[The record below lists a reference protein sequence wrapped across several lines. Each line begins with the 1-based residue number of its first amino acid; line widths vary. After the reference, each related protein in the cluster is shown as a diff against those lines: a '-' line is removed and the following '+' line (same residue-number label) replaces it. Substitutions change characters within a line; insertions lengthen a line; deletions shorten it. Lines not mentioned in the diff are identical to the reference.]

1 MNARELIV
9 NHRAMK
15 AIKPTVIALALA
27 LALSGCGEKDKQ
39 QQTATRTTTVT
50 ASVATVQK
58 TVLPMVATAPGSV
71 IAEQQAQIASRLMG
85 FIREINV
92 QEGQSVVAGQR
103 LFTVDP
109 TDIQGQV
116 SQARAGLA
124 QAEAALAD
132 AKNDYQRFG
141 ALYKEEAIPKQQWD
155 KVRLQYQVAQQQAAA
170 ARAGLGT
177 AAAQMR
183 YATLT
188 APFAGIITQKLAS
201 VGDLATP
208 GKPVLMLENPSKLQV
223 QTSVASDVFAHLKL
237 GDSVSLQAD
246 GSGAV
251 ITGKIARLVSAADPA
266 THTYLVKID
275 LPQGTQ
281 LKSGMYVQVAFPTGQ
296 RESVRVPQSA
306 VLDRAGITGVFV
318 MDDQGIA
325 HYRMV
330 RVGTTSDGQVEIQAG
345 LTPGE
350 RVVTSA
356 TAQLQS
362 GDKIVNA
369 GGGNV

>member
-1 MNARELIV
+1 M

-15 AIKPTVIALALA
+15 AIKPATVALALT

-39 QQTATRTTTVT
+39 QQTATPAASVT
-50 ASVATVQK
+50 AHIAVVQK
-58 TVLPMVATAPGSV
+58 TVLPVISTAPGSV

-109 TDIQGQV
+109 SDIQGQV

-124 QAEAALAD
+124 QAEAGLAD
-132 AKNDYQRFG
+132 AKNDYQRF
-141 ALYKEEAIPKQQWD
+141 ATLYKEEAIPKQQWD
-155 KVRLQYQVAQQQAAA
+155 KIRLQYQVAQQQAAA
-170 ARAGLGT
+170 ARAGLGS

-188 APFAGIITQKLAS
+188 APFAGIITQKLAN

-208 GKPVLMLENPSKLQV
+208 GKPVLMLENQSRLQV
-223 QTSVASDVFAHLKL
+223 QTSVSSAVFNHLKL
-237 GDSVSLQAD
+237 GDSVSLQAN
-246 GSGAV
+246 GTGTA
-251 ITGKIARLVSAADPA
+251 ITGKIARLVPAADPA
-266 THTYLVKID
+266 TRTYLVKID

-281 LKSGMYVQVAFPTGQ
+281 LKSGMYVLVAFPTGQ
-296 RESVRVPQSA
+296 REGVRVPQSA

-318 MDDQGIA
+318 VDNQGIA

-330 RVGTTSDGQVEIQAG
+330 RVGDSSDGQVEIQAG

-369 GGGNV
+369 GSGNV

>member
-1 MNARELIV
+1 MNRRTI
-9 NHRAMK
+9 K
-15 AIKPTVIALALA
+15 IIKPAVMTLALV
-27 LALSGCGEKDKQ
+27 LTLSACSEKDKPQ
-39 QQTATRTTTVT
+39 QATAAVTTVS
-50 ASVATVQK
+50 AHIAVVQK
-58 TVLPMVATAPGSV
+58 TVLPVIATAPGSV

-92 QEGQSVVAGQR
+92 QEGQSVVKGQR

-109 TDIQGQV
+109 SDIQGQV
-116 SQARAGLA
+116 SQAKAGLA

-141 ALYKEEAIPKQQWD
+141 TLYKEEAIPKQQWD
-155 KVRLQYQVAQQQAAA
+155 KIRLQYQVAQQQAAA
-170 ARAGLGT
+170 ARAGLNT
-177 AAAQMR
+177 AAGQMR

-188 APFAGIITQKLAS
+188 APFSGIITQKLAN

-208 GKPVLMLENPSKLQV
+208 GKPVLMLENQSRLQV
-223 QTSVASDVFAHLKL
+223 QTNVSSDVFTHLKL
-237 GDSVSLQAD
+237 GDSVSLQAN
-246 GSGAV
+246 GSGAT
-251 ITGKIARLVSAADPA
+251 ITGKITRLVSAADPA
-266 THTYLVKID
+266 TRTYLVKID

-281 LKSGMYVQVAFPTGQ
+281 LKSGMYVLASFPTGQ
-296 RESVRVPQSA
+296 RDGVRVPQSA

-318 MDDQGIA
+318 VDSQGIA

-330 RVGTTSDGQVEIQAG
+330 RVGDTSDGLVEIQAG
-345 LTPGE
+345 LSPGE

-369 GGGNV
+369 GSGNV

>member
-1 MNARELIV
+1 V

-15 AIKPTVIALALA
+15 VIKPAAIALALT
-27 LALSGCGEKDKQ
+27 LALTGCGEKGKQ
-39 QQTATRTTTVT
+39 QQTATQSATVT
-50 ASVATVQK
+50 ANVAVVQK
-58 TVLPMVATAPGSV
+58 TMLPIIVTAPGSV

-85 FIREINV
+85 FIREMNV

-116 SQARAGLA
+116 SQAKAGLA

-155 KVRLQYQVAQQQAAA
+155 KVRLQYQVAQQQAVA

-188 APFAGIITQKLAS
+188 APFAGIITQKLAN
-201 VGDLATP
+201 VGDLAAP
-208 GKPVLMLENPSKLQV
+208 GKPVLMLENQSRLQV
-223 QTSVASDVFAHLKL
+223 QTSVSSDVFAHLKL
-237 GDSVSLQAD
+237 GDSIGLQAN
-246 GSGAV
+246 GSGTAA
-251 ITGKIARLVSAADPA
+251 TGKIARLVPAADPV

-281 LKSGMYVQVAFPTGQ
+281 LKSGMYVLVAFPTGQ
-296 RESVRVPQSA
+296 REAVRVPQSA

-318 MDDQGIA
+318 VDGQGIA

-330 RVGTTSDGQVEIQAG
+330 RVGDTSDGQVEIQAG
-345 LTPGE
+345 LASGE
-350 RVVTSA
+350 RIVTSA
-356 TAQLQS
+356 TAKLQS
-362 GDKIVNA
+362 GDRIINA

>member
-1 MNARELIV
+1 M
-9 NHRAMK
+9 NHRTMN
-15 AIKPTVIALALA
+15 AIKPTALALA
-27 LALSGCGEKDKQ
+27 LALAISGCGETDKQ
-39 QQTATRTTTVT
+39 QQTTTPAATVT
-50 ASVATVQK
+50 ANIAVVQK
-58 TVLPMVATAPGSV
+58 TVLPIITTASGTI

-85 FIREINV
+85 FIREMNV

-116 SQARAGLA
+116 SQAKAGLA

-141 ALYKEEAIPKQQWD
+141 TLYKEEAIPKQQWD
-155 KVRLQYQVAQQQAAA
+155 KVRLQYNVAQQQAAA
-170 ARAGLGT
+170 ARVGLGT

-188 APFAGIITQKLAS
+188 APFSGIITQKMAN

-208 GKPVLMLENPSKLQV
+208 GRPVLALENQSRLQV
-223 QTSVASDVFAHLKL
+223 QTGVSSDVFAHLKQ
-237 GDSVSLQAD
+237 GDNVSLQVGDAD
-246 GSGAV
+246 TA
-251 ITGKIARLVSAADPA
+251 ITGKIARLVPAADPV
-266 THTYLVKID
+266 TRTYLVKID
-275 LPQGTQ
+275 LPQGAQ
-281 LKSGMYVQVAFPTGQ
+281 LKSGMYVLVAFPTGQ
-296 RESVRVPQSA
+296 REAVRVPQSA

-318 MDDQGIA
+318 VDAQGIA

-330 RVGTTSDGQVEIQAG
+330 RVGGTSGGQVEIQAG

-356 TAQLQS
+356 TAKLQS
-362 GDKIVNA
+362 GDKVVNT

>member
-1 MNARELIV
+1 M

-15 AIKPTVIALALA
+15 AIKPATVALALT

-39 QQTATRTTTVT
+39 QQTATPAASVT
-50 ASVATVQK
+50 AHIAVVQK
-58 TVLPMVATAPGSV
+58 TVLPVISTAPGSV

-109 TDIQGQV
+109 SDIQGQV

-124 QAEAALAD
+124 QAEAGLAD
-132 AKNDYQRFG
+132 AKNDYQRF
-141 ALYKEEAIPKQQWD
+141 ATLYKEEAIPKQQWD
-155 KVRLQYQVAQQQAAA
+155 KIRLQYQVAQQQAAA
-170 ARAGLGT
+170 ARAGLGS

-188 APFAGIITQKLAS
+188 APFAGIITQKLAN
-201 VGDLATP
+201 VGDLAAP
-208 GKPVLMLENPSKLQV
+208 GKPVLMLENQSRLQV
-223 QTSVASDVFAHLKL
+223 QTSVSSAVFNHLKL
-237 GDSVSLQAD
+237 GDSVSLQA
-246 GSGAV
+246 GSSTA
-251 ITGKIARLVSAADPA
+251 ITGKIARLVPAADPA
-266 THTYLVKID
+266 TRTYLVKID

-281 LKSGMYVQVAFPTGQ
+281 LKSGMYVLVAFPTGQ
-296 RESVRVPQSA
+296 REGVRVPQSA

-318 MDDQGIA
+318 VDNQGIA

-330 RVGTTSDGQVEIQAG
+330 RVGDSSDGQVEIQAG

-369 GGGNV
+369 GSGNV

>member
-1 MNARELIV
+1 MNPRS
-9 NHRAMK
+9 MK
-15 AIKPTVIALALA
+15 AIKPAALALVLA
-27 LALSGCGEKDKQ
+27 FALSGCGEKAQ
-39 QQTATRTTTVT
+39 QQQAAAGAATVK
-50 ASVATVQK
+50 AHVVVVQK
-58 TVLPMVATAPGSV
+58 TVLPIIATAPGSV

-85 FIREINV
+85 FIREMNV
-92 QEGQSVVAGQR
+92 HEGQSVAAGQR

-132 AKNDYQRFG
+132 AKSDYTRFG
-141 ALYKEEAIPKQQWD
+141 NLYKEEAIPKLQWD

-188 APFAGIITQKLAS
+188 APFAGIITQKLAN
-201 VGDLATP
+201 VGDLAAP
-208 GKPVLMLENPSKLQV
+208 GRPVLMLENPAKLQV
-223 QTSVASDVFAHLKL
+223 QTNVSSEVFAHLKQ
-237 GDSVSLQAD
+237 GDSVSLQAGD
-246 GSGAV
+246 AGRAV
-251 ITGKIARLVSAADPA
+251 TGKISRLVPAADPA

-275 LPQGTQ
+275 LPQGSG
-281 LKSGMYVQVAFPTGQ
+281 LKSGMYVLVAFAIGQ
-296 RESVRVPQSA
+296 REGVRVPQSA

-318 MDDQGIA
+318 VDAQGVA

-330 RVGTTSDGQVEIQAG
+330 RVGEASDGQVEIQAG

-350 RVVTSA
+350 RVATSG
-356 TAQLQS
+356 TAELQS
-362 GDKIVNA
+362 GDKIANA
-369 GGGNV
+369 GAGSV

>member
-1 MNARELIV
+1 
-9 NHRAMK
+9 MK
-15 AIKPTVIALALA
+15 AIKSAAVALGLALA
-27 LALSGCGEKDKQ
+27 LAGCSEKDQQ
-39 QQTATRTTTVT
+39 QQTTTQAATVT
-50 ASVATVQK
+50 ADMAVVQK
-58 TVLPMVATAPGSV
+58 TVLPIIATAPGSV

-85 FIREINV
+85 FIREMNV

-116 SQARAGLA
+116 SQAKAGLA

-155 KVRLQYQVAQQQAAA
+155 KVRLQYQVARQQAAA

-188 APFAGIITQKLAS
+188 APFAGIITQKLAN

-208 GKPVLMLENPSKLQV
+208 GRPVLMLENPARLQV
-223 QTSVASDVFAHLKL
+223 QTSVSSDVFAHLKL
-237 GDSVSLQAD
+237 GDSVSLQVNGTGTA
-246 GSGAV
+246 
-251 ITGKIARLVSAADPA
+251 ITGTIARLVPAADPV
-266 THTYLVKID
+266 TRTYLVKID
-275 LPQGTQ
+275 LPQGTRF
-281 LKSGMYVQVAFPTGQ
+281 KSGMYVLVAFPTGQ
-296 RESVRVPQSA
+296 REGVRVPQPA

-318 MDDQGIA
+318 VDAQGIA

-330 RVGTTSDGQVEIQAG
+330 RVGDTSAGQVEIQAG

-356 TAQLQS
+356 TANLQS
-362 GDKIVNA
+362 GDKIVSA